1 MLEFISAIYEGLKDE
16 YRHWRDGPLPP
27 QPQPVAANPPA
38 PATTRSV
45 PPPEPRPPARNTLPP
60 LKNWAHPVGDKS
72 NPLVQ
77 LTNLA
82 KATAGYYPVGRYGMW
97 HGGVHFD
104 SGTAG
109 MLDQSHVRCLADG
122 EVVAYRIAAQTPI
135 TTYYTPEKKLV
146 QAQFSVGFVLVR
158 HHLQG
163 PKLENSTDTPP
174 SLIFYS
180 LYMHLQDWRSYE
192 MLPQTP
198 RPVFWKANSYKV
210 KADVADPGP
219 LGLTVHER
227 PSPGSKVLRELERGQ
242 RVTIRG
248 TKGYVELRSV
258 DGVALSPPGY
268 VRIDALESTSGEY
281 RVRQDALGQ
290 VKGQHLNVH
299 AEAKA
304 KSTVLA
310 TLPRG
315 TEVVIS
321 GEGDYRKLE
330 SVLAV
335 EPTGPASD
343 DFKSPQGYLRFSALE
358 PVIIPQQVD
367 VIVIPEQP
375 IPIKAGA
382 LLGHIGP
389 YQTDVGQP
397 QYKLHL
403 ETFTAE
409 NLPKFLEASREWA
422 KRLPEKENT
431 WLKLAKGTLV
441 VTEHQGSGPPSV
453 TAANTPSGN
462 DLLVPRSL
470 LDGLRAEDKREVA
483 GEKLNWYRLTGLL
496 NDDAGKPL
504 DGWVCEK
511 VGVTP
516 WVSPWH
522 WDGYAIIHDYG
533 PLQDGLAYSLNIR
546 GLLVDADVERLR
558 PRIDRWDQGPVKSR
572 LYDIIDTDGKEGLS
586 AKEITTALGIPAK
599 AQSIAQL
606 VIEYESEWH
615 YRQAKWDDLDEVLG
629 HTSSTPLLNWMAEKE
644 RIRELKW
651 WSDVAGRV
659 GLPEGGRVYH
669 LHPIGLMCNFARQQ
683 FTFTLKLMKLMYPYL
698 PDSRNGDLQGIA
710 DELNEHI
717 DFYKLNTALRRAHFF
732 AQILQETGPKL
743 KFEED
748 LTYSSTGLKSMFS
761 YFRSHPSEAEKH
773 GFSIK
778 AGAIKSDGTAMTR
791 EDLKAIANGA
801 YGARTDL
808 GNRGH
813 GSGDG
818 WNCRGRGLKH
828 LTGLYNYTEFNEWH
842 KLNVGEWPIDTVDF
856 VVSPDLLLMAKYAAR
871 SAANFWVTKRLYEL
885 ADLGSAESVV
895 DLITDVV
902 NKDTDSR
909 GDRKENFN
917 RLWREGYL
925 SDSD

>member
-1 MLEFISAIYEGLKDE
+1 MLDYINAVYEGLKDE
-16 YRHWRDGPLPP
+16 YRRWRDGPPPP
-27 QPQPVAANPPA
+27 QPLPAAANPPA
-38 PATTRSV
+38 PAANKMA
-45 PPPEPRPPARNTLPP
+45 PPSTSHPSARNFLPP

-104 SGTAG
+104 AGTAG
-109 MLDQSHVRCLADG
+109 TLDQSHVRCLADG
-122 EVVAYRIAAQTPI
+122 EVVAYRIASQTPI
-135 TTYYTPEKKLV
+135 TTYYTLEKKLV

-158 HHLQG
+158 HHLQA
-163 PKLENSTDTPP
+163 PNLENSTGTPP

-180 LYMHLQDWRSYE
+180 LYMHLQDWQIYKTFPE
-192 MLPQTP
+192 IG
-198 RPVFWKANSYKV
+198 RPAFWKANSYRV

-219 LGLTVHER
+219 LGLTVHAQ
-227 PSPGSKVLRELERGQ
+227 PKPGNNVIRELERGQ

-258 DGVALSPPGY
+258 DGVALSTPGY
-268 VRIDALESTSGEY
+268 VRFDALESTSGEY
-281 RVRQDALGQ
+281 RVREDALGQ

-304 KSTVLA
+304 KSVVLA

-315 TEVVIS
+315 TEVVLS
-321 GEGDYRKLE
+321 GEGEYRKLE

-343 DFKSPQGYLRFSALE
+343 DFNSPQGYLRFSALE
-358 PVIIPQQVD
+358 PVIAPQQLD
-367 VIVIPEQP
+367 VIVIPEKP

-382 LLGHIGP
+382 LIGHIGP

-422 KRLPEKENT
+422 KRLPEKDRT
-431 WLKLAKGTLV
+431 WLKLAKGTPV
-441 VTEHQGSGPPSV
+441 VTAHQGSGPPSV
-453 TAANTPSGN
+453 AVAGTPSGN

-470 LDGLRAEDKREVA
+470 LDGLRAEDKRVVA
-483 GEKLNWYRLTGLL
+483 GEKFNWYRLTGLL

-533 PLQDGLAYSLNIR
+533 PLQDGLAYSLYLR
-546 GLLVDADVERLR
+546 GLLADAEVERLR
-558 PRIDRWDQGPVKSR
+558 PRIDRWDQGPVQSR
-572 LYDIIDTDGKEGLS
+572 LYDIIDSNRDGKL
-586 AKEITTALGIPAK
+586 AADEIQTALSIPAK

-651 WSDVAGRV
+651 WGDVAGRV
-659 GLPEGGRVYH
+659 GLPESARVYH
-669 LHPIGLMCNFARQQ
+669 LHPIGLFVLYKKDGIR
-683 FTFTLKLMKLMYPYL
+683 
-698 PDSRNGDLQGIA
+698 RNLTNEEFVRLVHESALEEERRSGVPAGIT
-710 DELNEHI
+710 
-717 DFYKLNTALRRAHFF
+717 TAQA
-732 AQILQETGPKL
+732 ILETGFGKSVPVDIDTGRYSYNLFGIKAHGHPEFVEIWTTEEENGVRRKIKDKFRAYESFEESIRGRTEFFVENKRYHDLFSSRDSLYWADQLQTKGYATDSQYASKL
-743 KFEED
+743 KS
-748 LTYSSTGLKSMFS
+748 LTKTWGLQ
-761 YFRSHPSEAEKH
+761 
-773 GFSIK
+773 
-778 AGAIKSDGTAMTR
+778 
-791 EDLKAIANGA
+791 
-801 YGARTDL
+801 
-808 GNRGH
+808 
-813 GSGDG
+813 
-818 WNCRGRGLKH
+818 
-828 LTGLYNYTEFNEWH
+828 
-842 KLNVGEWPIDTVDF
+842 
-856 VVSPDLLLMAKYAAR
+856 
-871 SAANFWVTKRLYEL
+871 
-885 ADLGSAESVV
+885 
-895 DLITDVV
+895 
-902 NKDTDSR
+902 
-909 GDRKENFN
+909 
-917 RLWREGYL
+917 
-925 SDSD
+925 